1 LIGDAMTED
10 SVTASSPRSG
20 RFIAPVWHTVL
31 LVTIFLGITI
41 AGTLFQRHAQSSLGA
56 LQQHPNVVPLYLSL
70 IAVEWLLVYGVWAG
84 IRSRGVRL
92 VDLIGGRWHSAKDI
106 LIDIALASVVWIL
119 WLGIQAG
126 VSRMVPSHAMSVSA
140 LLPQNP
146 LEVVLWIATSLSR
159 GILRR
164 GGFPRILSKA
174 V

>member
-1 LIGDAMTED
+1 MTKEK
-10 SVTASSPRSG
+10 AENYR
-20 RFIAPVWHTVL
+20 R
-31 LVTIFLGITI
+31 LGVNRI
-41 AGTLFQRHAQSSLGA
+41 SLGA
-56 LQQHPNVVPLYLSL
+56 QTFKDETLK
-70 IAVEWLLVYGVWAG
+70 
-84 IRSRGVRL
+84 RL
-92 VDLIGGRWHSAKDI
+92 NRRHSAKDI
-106 LIDIALASVVWIL
+106 LIDIGLAIVVWIL

-126 VSRMVPSHAMSVSA
+126 VSRMVPSHAKYVSA